1 MLAGVSQPLFSS
13 DHMGDLHFP
22 VINHIREMEGWPAV
36 LFNYNKVI
44 KLDERYRAIVLIYET
59 WWDLEQVASYSYSIW
74 FSL

>member
-1 MLAGVSQPLFSS
+1 MLAGVGQPLLSS

-22 VINHIREMEGWPAV
+22 VIDHIREMEGWPSV

-44 KLDERYRAIVLIYET
+44 KPDERYRAIVLIDET
-59 WWDLEQVASYSYSIW
+59 WRDLEQVASYSYSVG